1 MIIAVSIDREF
12 DNYTELYTSLIDL
25 SSNSKF
31 REFCGLESPILE
43 RFQKESKKPTQLFKI
58 DWGVD
63 KSTPKEFVKLNK
75 VNKPY
80 NSQAP
85 ALAAKKVVSY
95 ATHIV
100 EFGKGDYNISKLGK
114 ESLETIR
121 PDKKTVAATKR
132 YKF

>member
-1 MIIAVSIDREF
+1 MIIAISLDREF
-12 DNYTELYTSLIDL
+12 DNYNELYTSLVDL
-25 SSNSKF
+25 ANNSKF
-31 REFCGLESPILE
+31 REFCGLECPILT
-43 RFQKESKKPTQLFKI
+43 RFLTESKKPTQLFKI
-58 DWGVD
+58 DWGVTP
-63 KSTPKEFVKLNK
+63 STPKEFIKLNK
-75 VNKPY
+75 GNKPY

-85 ALAAKKVVSY
+85 TLAAKKVVSY

-114 ESLETIR
+114 DSLEIIR

>member
-1 MIIAVSIDREF
+1 MIIAVSLDREF
-12 DNYTELYTSLIDL
+12 DNYTELYTSLLDL

-31 REFCGLESPILE
+31 REFCGLESALLS
-43 RFQKESKKPTQLFKI
+43 RFQLESKKPTQLFKI
-58 DWGVD
+58 DWGVSP
-63 KSTPKEFVKLNK
+63 STPKEFIKLNK
-75 VNKPY
+75 GNKPY

-85 ALAAKKVVSY
+85 ALAAKKLVTY
-95 ATHIV
+95 ATHMV

-114 ESLETIR
+114 ESLEIIR